1 MDRDDFIIYV
11 YELICEYYQ
20 KILLDMGRQQ
30 LRQRGFKPKLSD
42 EEVITMEIC
51 AEYWGIDKDKGI
63 YEYFRAHYAE
73 WFPELKDR
81 TSFTRQAANL
91 WQIKSAIQQQLV
103 NESNQASD
111 IIQTTDTL
119 PLPVC
124 VYTRSYRDK
133 CFKPEADY
141 GYCAAKQLDYYGF
154 KLGLRISRLGM
165 ITHYPLL
172 PARPHDINFLA
183 DLIDNFQGI
192 ILADKGF
199 IGGSSN
205 DLWKTRGVKIITPN
219 RKNMKKLDIPYTLM
233 KQYMRFRKGIETVI
247 SQLTERFS
255 INRIRTRDLWHY
267 KHRITRKVLAHT
279 ICVFMNL
286 QLGRSPLDF
295 EGLISY

>member
-1 MDRDDFIIYV
+1 MDREDFIIYV
-11 YELICEYYQ
+11 YELISNYYQ
-20 KILLDMGRQQ
+20 KALADLGRGR
-30 LRQRGFKPKLSD
+30 LRQRGFAPRLSD

-73 WFPELKDR
+73 WFPNLKDR
-81 TSFTRQAANL
+81 TGFTRQATNL
-91 WQIKSAIQQQLV
+91 WQIKATIQQKLV
-103 NESNQASD
+103 EESNQAGD

-124 VYTRSYRDK
+124 VYSRSHRDK

-154 KLGLRISRLGM
+154 KLGLRISRIGM
-165 ITHYPLL
+165 ITNYPLL
-172 PARPHDINFLA
+172 PARPHDVNFLA
-183 DLIDNFQGI
+183 DLIDNFQGT

-199 IGGSSN
+199 IGGFVN
-205 DLWKTRGVKIITPN
+205 DIWQERGVRIITPVRN
-219 RKNMKKLDIPYTLM
+219 NMKSLNISIDLM
-233 KQYMRFRKGIETVI
+233 KKYKRLRKGIETVI

-286 QLGRSPLDF
+286 QLGRNPLDF